1 MTNQEIAQGILEE
14 FSEQFA
20 VSVMTLDEKG
30 YGLSDEERE
39 AWLIRE
45 AEAIVQDIRGQFLS
59 DIVTALSPTAGNLFV
74 TYPSS
79 QGSH

>member
-1 MTNQEIAQGILEE
+1 MTNQEIAQSILEE
-14 FSEQFA
+14 FSDQLA

-45 AEAIVQDIRGQFLS
+45 AEAIVQDIRSQFLS
-59 DIVTALSPTAGNLFV
+59 DIVTALAPSAGKLFM
-74 TYPSS
+74 TYPTK
-79 QGSH
+79 GAH